1 MELLQNF
8 ADEAGQFFHNVRLV
22 FGDININDI
31 LDVILVALLLY
42 YCIKL
47 VRQTRAFH
55 LVKGIVL
62 LGLVY
67 FVVSTLQMT
76 TVSYL
81 FSRFFGDIIVVMV
94 LLFQPEIR
102 QAVESFGRGDF
113 RKLSLFSL
121 KGNNFSLDE
130 YKTSASNIAKAAAN
144 MSEKKVGALIVIEGK
159 TMLGDVISTG
169 TAVDSAV
176 SSAVI
181 ENIFF
186 PKAPLHDGAMIIRD
200 NRILSAGCILP
211 LTQKDISKEL
221 GTRHRAAVGIS
232 EHSDAVVVIVSEETG
247 AISLA
252 SAGKLTRNLTLGEL
266 HEQLT
271 EYMAPEEP
279 KNQGYFKIVR
289 RKK

>member
-1 MELLQNF
+1 MEILKTMGDAVIKLI
-8 ADEAGQFFHNVRLV
+8 L
-22 FGDININDI
+22 DINVPDLLDI
-31 LDVILVALLLY
+31 VLVALVIY

-55 LVKGIVL
+55 LVKGIVF
-62 LGLVY
+62 LGVAY
-67 FVVSTLQMT
+67 FVVSTLNMSAA
-76 TVSYL
+76 SYL
-81 FSRFFGDIIVVMV
+81 FSLLFGNIVIVMI

-102 QAVESFGRGDF
+102 HAIESFGRGDF
-113 RKLSLFSL
+113 RKVNLFS
-121 KGNNFSLDE
+121 KNNNYALDE
-130 YKTSASNIAKAAAN
+130 YRASASNIAKAAAN
-144 MSEKKVGALIVIEGK
+144 MSEKKIGALIVIEGK

-169 TAVDSAV
+169 TTVDSSV

-221 GTRHRAAVGIS
+221 GTRHRAGIGIT
-232 EHSDAVVVIVSEETG
+232 ENSDAVVVIVSEETG
-247 AISLA
+247 GISLA
-252 SAGKLTRNLTLGEL
+252 SAGTLKRNLTLGEL
-266 HEQLT
+266 LEQLT
-271 EYMAPEEP
+271 EYMAPEEN
-279 KNQGYFKIVR
+279 KNSGHFKIVR

>member
-1 MELLQNF
+1 MELLKSM
-8 ADEAGQFFHNVRLV
+8 
-22 FGDININDI
+22 GDAVMKLIHVLEWNDFI
-31 LDVILVALLLY
+31 DIALVALILY

-55 LVKGIVL
+55 LVKGIVF
-62 LGLVY
+62 LGVVY
-67 FVVSTLQMT
+67 FVVSTLNMST
-76 TVSYL
+76 ASYL
-81 FSRFFGDIIVVMV
+81 FSHLFGDIVLVMI

-102 QAVESFGRGDF
+102 QAIESFGRGDF
-113 RKLSLFSL
+113 RKVNLFSR
-121 KGNNFSLDE
+121 NSNYARDE
-130 YKTSASNIAKAAAN
+130 YRASASNIAKAAAN
-144 MSEKKVGALIVIEGK
+144 MSEKKIGALIVVEGK

-169 TAVDSAV
+169 TTVDSAV
-176 SSAVI
+176 SGAVI

-221 GTRHRAAVGIS
+221 GTRHRAGIGIT
-232 EHSDAVVVIVSEETG
+232 EHSDAIVVIVSEETG

-252 SAGKLTRNLTLGEL
+252 SAGTLMRNLTLGEL
-266 HEQLT
+266 LEELIDF
-271 EYMAPEEP
+271 MAPEDT
-279 KNQGYFKIVR
+279 KNAGHFKIVR

>member
-1 MELLQNF
+1 MAFFKSVGEAIMKLLQ
-8 ADEAGQFFHNVRLV
+8 A
-22 FGDININDI
+22 FGIFDLLDI
-31 LDVILVALLLY
+31 VLVALAIY

-55 LVKGIVL
+55 LVKGIVF
-62 LGLVY
+62 LGAVY
-67 FVVSTLQMT
+67 FVVSALKMPAT
-76 TVSYL
+76 SYL
-81 FSRFFGDIIVVMV
+81 FSHLFGDIVVVMI

-102 QAVESFGRGDF
+102 QAIESFGRGDF
-113 RKLSLFSL
+113 RKVNLFSR
-121 KGNNFSLDE
+121 GNNYAGDE
-130 YKTSASNIAKAAAN
+130 YRSSASNIAKAAAN
-144 MSEKKVGALIVIEGK
+144 MSEKKIGALIVVEGK

-169 TAVDSAV
+169 TNVDSAV

-221 GTRHRAAVGIS
+221 GTRHRAAIGIT

-252 SAGKLTRNLTLGEL
+252 NGGTLKRNLTLGEL
-266 HEQLT
+266 IEQLT
-271 EYMAPEEP
+271 EYMAPEESN
-279 KNQGYFKIVR
+279 NQKFKIVR
-289 RKK
+289 RKNK

>member
-1 MELLQNF
+1 MELLKNF
-8 ADEAGQFFHNVRLV
+8 AEEAMQLFLNVKLV
-22 FGDININDI
+22 FKDININDI
-31 LDVILVALLLY
+31 LDIVLVALVLY

-62 LGLVY
+62 LGFIY
-67 FVVSTLQMT
+67 FVVSTLQMAT
-76 TVSYL
+76 ASYL
-81 FSRFFGDIIVVMV
+81 FSRLFGDIVLVMV

-102 QAVESFGRGDF
+102 QAIESFGRGDF
-113 RKLSLFSL
+113 RKVNLFSR
-121 KGNNFSLDE
+121 NNYALDE
-130 YKTSASNIAKAAAN
+130 YRTSASNIAKAAAN

-211 LTQKDISKEL
+211 LTQNDISKEL
-221 GTRHRAAVGIS
+221 GTRHRAAIGIT

-252 SAGKLTRNLTLGEL
+252 SAGKLVRNLTLGEL

-279 KNQGYFKIVR
+279 QNQGYFKIVR